1 MKPKIL
7 FIMHMPPPVHGAS
20 MVGQFVHDSNLIN
33 EFFDCHYVNM
43 AVATRLEDVGRG
55 GWHKIKGIWKK
66 LIEVKKTVKKVN
78 PDMVY
83 ITPNSAGAPFYKD
96 FITVMMLKMM
106 GQRIVMHFH
115 NKGVATRQNRWL
127 DNWLYQRYFKN
138 VKLILLADALCED
151 VKKYVKRKDVFVCP
165 NAIPEI
171 GMATECVKLKYD
183 SASFNAENHA
193 VPRILWLTNIMK
205 TKGIMEFLA
214 ALKILKDKGVKF
226 QVDFVGGLTKEM
238 TGEEFDTALTMNGL
252 NGCCI
257 YHGPKYGDEKYAF
270 FRNADAFVLPSYTEA
285 LPVSILE
292 AMQFGLPVVAS
303 NVGGVSAEV
312 EDDVTGFLLGGK
324 QPIMLNTFRP
334 DAHEIADKL
343 QVLLIDTDL
352 RHQMG
357 LAGREKFE
365 KEFTLEVFEHRLVN
379 ILTELEKE
387 KSNEFK
393 HETNQNNEI

>member
-20 MVGQFVHDSNLIN
+20 MVGQYLHDSELIN
-33 EFFDCHYVNM
+33 SSFDCHYVNM
-43 AVATRLEDVGRG
+43 AVATRLDEIGKG
-55 GWHKIKGIWKK
+55 GWNKVKGVLKT
-66 LIEVKKTVKKVN
+66 LMEVRKMVKTVK
-78 PDMVY
+78 PDLVY

-96 FITVMMLKMM
+96 FTTVMMLKMM
-106 GQRIVMHFH
+106 GRKIVMHFH

-127 DNWLYQRYFKN
+127 DNWLYRRYFKG
-138 VKLILLADALCED
+138 VKLILLTDALYED
-151 VKKYVKRKDVFVCP
+151 VKRYVKREDVFVCP

-171 GMATECVKLKYD
+171 SMAKENMASKIV
-183 SASFNAENHA
+183 SASNVSNDNR
-193 VPRILWLTNIMK
+193 VPHILWLTNIMK

-238 TGEEFDTALTMNGL
+238 SGDEFDTALTMMGL
-252 NGCCI
+252 NGCCT

-270 FRNADAFVLPSYTEA
+270 YRDADIFVLPSYTEA

-312 EDDVTGFLLGGK
+312 EDGVSGFLLGGK
-324 QPIMLNTFRP
+324 LPIMLNTFRP
-334 DAHEIADKL
+334 DACEIADKL
-343 QVLLIDTDL
+343 QVLLTDIDL
-352 RHQMG
+352 RHKMG
-357 LAGREKFE
+357 LVGREKFE
-365 KEFTLEVFEHRLVN
+365 REFTLEVFEKRMVE
-379 ILTELEKE
+379 ILFSLHN
-387 KSNEFK
+387 S
-393 HETNQNNEI
+393 